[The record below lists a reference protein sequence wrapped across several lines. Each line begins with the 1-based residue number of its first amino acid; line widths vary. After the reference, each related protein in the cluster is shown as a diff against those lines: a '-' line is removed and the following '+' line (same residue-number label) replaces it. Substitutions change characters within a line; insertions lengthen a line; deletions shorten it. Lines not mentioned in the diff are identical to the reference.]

1 MASYLRTQP
10 SYQRVHLVV
19 PHGHRMVDLPSGG
32 FVVTPVTWSTSVL
45 RRRHWPSC
53 SLHGRRRTI
62 VSSVSAPWRSPAL
75 NWTKRNMQRRGKS
88 TTHVHIVALSC
99 HRWRSRRSLSDS
111 QTSATA
117 PPVFHLPDAC
127 LTTRLDPR
135 ATVRKR
141 AGARRETLGWQSARA
156 CSRPLLSIAGS
167 DPHTRPNLLEPA
179 TPNPRTSRRTGTL
192 RAPGAACGTLDA
204 AEPAR
209 LNGSQVRRGGDA
221 AELAIDSMGRR
232 RHSCRRF
239 AVRLPRSSTVAAAS
253 RRVLGD

>member
-1 MASYLRTQP
+1 M
-10 SYQRVHLVV
+10 
-19 PHGHRMVDLPSGG
+19 
-32 FVVTPVTWSTSVL
+32 L

-179 TPNPRTSRRTGTL
+179 TPNPPRQGAPAPWRGPPVRPTATLTRRNGV
-192 RAPGAACGTLDA
+192 
-204 AEPAR
+204 AER
-209 LNGSQVRRGGDA
+209 LQVRRGGDA
-221 AELAIDSMGRR
+221 AKLAI
-232 RHSCRRF
+232 HSR
-239 AVRLPRSSTVAAAS
+239 AGGGILVSPPRCAPSAFINGGGCAAAVLNQWKRL
-253 RRVLGD
+253 RRSEYYSSGRND